1 MEAGEVVRINGWSI
15 KYHPDFVK
23 FYTTEKYLLRLN
35 VGSANDAKEII
46 NQKVRAICNSAHPN
60 SSTYPRLGN
69 MKWLR
74 AKKGVKIQEDRI
86 TGDYRLLFLPTN
98 SEKNELTFFAIKDH
112 DGVIEFLRDAHAR
125 VHNAAIDEFQIWEWE
140 FEEEFSVDMTN
151 ENAEEIVDRVNQQLT
166 EIIGEEEVERNQGEF
181 LEVSR
186 NCSIYRLGKF
196 GIELD
201 PSPEQIE
208 HINSPSPMLLP
219 GVAGTGKSTVLQYR
233 YRNAMLSYGD
243 QIEEFF
249 KKSIY
254 LTLNKPL
261 ASTTK
266 REVKKIIPTILEK
279 KIDDGGI
286 QDLNTWVSALL
297 GEEAAISRPNLT
309 FEHFR
314 TWWSKRT
321 HLYQYDPAQAWE
333 EYRGV
338 IKGTSQSIEEQ
349 DGALSAET
357 YLNLPLDRC
366 AYPMH
371 ERAHFYEDIVE
382 PFQEYRK
389 QSDNVYYDDQ
399 DLIRKVK
406 EMQLPPLYR
415 HIFID
420 EVQDLTELQL
430 NVIMTMLIQTEKC
443 DCVRTQEN
451 CSCPPSCTNCHCLIF
466 DATGDLSQQVYPTRF
481 RWEDTSRAIF
491 EGQGR
496 KCYLRESMSTSYR
509 SVRSIVDLS
518 TYYLKKMN
526 RVYRQNN
533 NDEILQAQS
542 EQKAETPAVL
552 EKESSELYK
561 ILVEAELPAA
571 HSPIIVRDESSKT
584 NLIEHL
590 HELTNIQIKEA
601 LMVEFPNSEEVQEE
615 NFKSRIKFPLD
626 RISNYTLTIAEAK
639 GLEWNNVI
647 LWEIT
652 SGSDFLLEKK
662 LHERQGNYI
671 DDEDWNYQLELRH
684 AFVATTR
691 ARLLLL
697 HLGSVR
703 DQYPDNPFYSDLLQ
717 KELVT
722 MEKEPVDI
730 SRFSRA
736 ELTREEYEDMAEDYG
751 SKEMFGAAALIFRNN
766 LDDEQRATEMEYFD
780 AKKRDDVL
788 QMADKLIE
796 YENNWGEESLGQKE
810 KEYVLERLNIEGDET
825 ELGFLIEI
833 AEMLNR
839 TAMAKLAR
847 IKRNEKLADFFKTS
861 DAYRT
866 IASDYEQLGQEENEG
881 NYHERAGDFYEKAAD
896 YTKAIRCWWT
906 AKKYSKA
913 WERIGRIL
921 APNENQKFEL
931 LWISLLTKKSLEKD
945 ELELFQETFDVKYN
959 SAAHEMLNKLNV
971 LVRDTEFLT
980 YEGKRKA
987 EEIAFEELI
996 PEERAS
1002 LYFQKGN
1009 WQLGLEVYLE
1019 ESHLD
1024 FNIGLECCK
1033 TVSPVDLFDWYKSK
1047 IEENK
1052 NNLNQKQK
1060 FAFFNYH
1067 FKRSTSNRPSILDVK
1082 KYLLSLDLSE
1092 AKRHHLG
1099 ANSLLQKWYHAL
1111 FLVTNPQNANSGSG
1125 KANLQVAIRW
1135 YIDEKT
1141 LESELLLH
1149 SIRCGLFEALFKTY
1163 NTFLENQNLNRKLSK
1178 NSIKNALPC
1187 VELYL
1192 KTLMHPKRFTA
1203 RKYSELRRSIIAM
1216 VKDTGLYDFIDSW
1229 FDYFLD
1235 MGPNDD
1241 VLKRH
1246 QTLKRDIQFVF
1257 PMFKDKVLGYT
1268 SGILPSLGFA
1278 PYNSI
1283 SRTFDS
1289 DKIKHS
1295 FSEDGLKVLIDTAY
1309 KKGQI
1314 NNIMKLANEV
1324 NDDMKNLLEV
1334 YVDTMMFNQTSDIL
1348 PSSFFEII
1356 QNFLDEHS
1364 DNDIVEH
1371 LEEHEF
1377 LKESGEDEILDVA
1390 TQLTDIQEENLTDQ
1404 NKMIESDSLE
1414 QVEGVMNTEENDDE
1428 QGSLPSERQM
1438 EMKTGGIS
1446 PASDQQEVEEES
1458 VHEQRYEDILQL
1470 LHTDQPDNVQSWF
1483 GEQFSSMFSSENSS
1497 FIITNYNLFLEKLE
1511 QSPEVFSENTI
1522 NEWLC
1527 FHEILKIMRE
1537 KFNFP
1542 ENPYQSNTRIAARLA
1557 EARRSVASQFSSYPR
1572 EKVSALIQIR

>member
-1 MEAGEVVRINGWSI
+1 
-15 KYHPDFVK
+15 
-23 FYTTEKYLLRLN
+23 
-35 VGSANDAKEII
+35 
-46 NQKVRAICNSAHPN
+46 
-60 SSTYPRLGN
+60 
-69 MKWLR
+69 
-74 AKKGVKIQEDRI
+74 
-86 TGDYRLLFLPTN
+86 
-98 SEKNELTFFAIKDH
+98 
-112 DGVIEFLRDAHAR
+112 
-125 VHNAAIDEFQIWEWE
+125 
-140 FEEEFSVDMTN
+140 MTN
-151 ENAEEIVDRVNQQLT
+151 ENAEDIVERVNQQLT

-233 YRNAMLSYGD
+233 YRNAMLSYGG
-243 QIEEFF
+243 QIEDFF

-266 REVKKIIPTILEK
+266 REVKKIIPPKYEK

-357 YLNLPLDRC
+357 YLNLPHDRC

-443 DCVRTQEN
+443 VCARTQEN
-451 CSCPPSCTNCHCLIF
+451 CSCPPSCNTCHCLIF

-491 EGQGR
+491 ESQGR

-518 TYYLKKMN
+518 TYYLNKMN

-590 HELTNIQIKEA
+590 HELTKSQIKDA
-601 LMVEFPNSEEVQEE
+601 MMVEFPNSKEVQEE
-615 NFKSRIKFPLD
+615 NFESRIKFPLE

-703 DQYPDNPFYSDLLQ
+703 DQYPENPFYSDLIQ
-717 KELVT
+717 RELVT

-780 AKKRDDVL
+780 AKKRGDVL
-788 QMADKLIE
+788 RMADRLIE
-796 YENNWGEESLGQKE
+796 YENNWGKESLGQKE
-810 KEYVLERLNIEGDET
+810 KEYVLEQLNEEGDST
-825 ELGFLIEI
+825 ELGYLIEI
-833 AEMLNR
+833 AQMLNQ
-839 TAMAKLAR
+839 TVKAELAR
-847 IKRNEKLADFFKTS
+847 IKRSEKLASYMKTK
-861 DAYRT
+861 DAYLAVAT
-866 IASDYEQLGQEENEG
+866 DYEQLGQKESEERFYEK
-881 NYHERAGDFYEKAAD
+881 AGDFYKKAENELN
-896 YTKAIRCWWT
+896 AIQCWWT
-906 AKKYSKA
+906 ANIYAKA
-913 WERIGRIL
+913 WKGIGGIL
-921 APNENQKFEL
+921 APNKDKRFEL

-945 ELELFQETFDVKYN
+945 ELKLFQEIFDVEYT
-959 SAAHEMLNKLNV
+959 SAAHEMLNKLSI
-971 LVRDTEFLT
+971 LVRDIEFLT
-980 YEGKRKA
+980 NEGKRKA

-996 PEERAS
+996 PEDRAS
-1002 LYFQKGN
+1002 QYFQKGK

-1024 FNIGLECCK
+1024 FYTGLECCN
-1033 TVSPVDLFDWYKSK
+1033 TVSPDELFLWYNSK
-1047 IEENK
+1047 ITENK
-1052 NNLNQKQK
+1052 QNLNQTQK

-1067 FKRSTSNRPSILDVK
+1067 FKRSTSSRPSIADVK
-1082 KYLLSLDLSE
+1082 KYLDSLKLIQ

-1099 ANSLLQKWYHAL
+1099 ANSLLGKWHHAL
-1111 FLVTNPQNANSGSG
+1111 FLVTNPQDANSGPG

-1135 YIDEKT
+1135 YIEEET

-1163 NTFLENQNLNRKLSK
+1163 NMFLENQNLNRKLSK
-1178 NSIKNALPC
+1178 NSIQNALPC

-1192 KTLMHPKRFTA
+1192 KTLMHPKR
-1203 RKYSELRRSIIAM
+1203 YSTKNYSILRRNIIAM
-1216 VKDTGLYDFIDSW
+1216 VKDAQLYDFMDSW

-1235 MGPNDD
+1235 MKPNEDI
-1241 VLKRH
+1241 LNSHRN
-1246 QTLKRDIQFVF
+1246 LRRDIQVVF
-1257 PMFKDKVLGYT
+1257 PLFRDCVSGYT
-1268 SGILPSLGFA
+1268 AGLPSVGLF
-1278 PYNSI
+1278 PYNSL

-1289 DKIKHS
+1289 DQRKHS
-1295 FSEDGLKVLIDTAY
+1295 FSAEGLKILEERNYT
-1309 KKGQI
+1309 KGQI
-1314 NNIMKLANEV
+1314 NNVVELIDELNG
-1324 NDDMKNLLEV
+1324 DMEHLLEV
-1334 YVDTMMFNQTSDIL
+1334 YVDKMLLKQSSEIS
-1348 PSSFFEII
+1348 PSSFFDII
-1356 QNFLDEHS
+1356 QKFLDEHS
-1364 DNDIVEH
+1364 DNDIIKNFDEH
-1371 LEEHEF
+1371 KYLEEI
-1377 LKESGEDEILDVA
+1377 GEDEILDVA
-1390 TQLTDIQEENLTDQ
+1390 TQFTDVQEENLSDDD
-1404 NKMIESDSLE
+1404 KMIETDSPN

-1428 QGSLPSERQM
+1428 QVSLPSESQI
-1438 EMKTGGIS
+1438 EMKPEGIS
-1446 PASDQQEVEEES
+1446 PANDEQEVEEES
-1458 VHEQRYEDILQL
+1458 VHEQRSEDILQM
-1470 LHTDQPDNVQSWF
+1470 LHNDQPDNVQSWF

-1497 FIITNYNLFLEKLE
+1497 FVMTNFNLFLEKLE

-1527 FHEILKIMRE
+1527 FHEILKILRD

-1542 ENPYQSNTRIAARLA
+1542 ENPYQSNKRIAARLA
-1557 EARRSVASQFSSYPR
+1557 EARRSVASQSSSYPR